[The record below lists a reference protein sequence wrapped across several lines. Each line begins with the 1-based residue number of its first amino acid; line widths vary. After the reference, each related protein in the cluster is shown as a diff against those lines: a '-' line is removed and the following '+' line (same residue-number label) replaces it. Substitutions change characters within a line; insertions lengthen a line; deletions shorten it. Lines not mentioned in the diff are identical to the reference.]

1 MVNDVVWDDEG
12 GDVLVVYV
20 SFGSLA
26 ILSPQQTDQ
35 ELCFGLKN
43 INYYFLWVV
52 IKSEV
57 TKLRKDYLSGEKG
70 LIMSWCSEH
79 QVLTSH
85 KVGCFVTHCGWNSTL
100 EALSL
105 GIPMVAMPHWRDQ
118 LTNAKFINN
127 VWKTGERIDEK
138 EIVMIKR
145 KMIGRCIR
153 QVMEG
158 EENRE
163 MLQIEPKRTSNWI
176 GIFGLNGSDEAK

>member
-1 MVNDVVWDDEG
+1 
-12 GDVLVVYV
+12 
-20 SFGSLA
+20 
-26 ILSPQQTDQ
+26 
-35 ELCFGLKN
+35 
-43 INYYFLWVV
+43 
-52 IKSEV
+52 
-57 TKLRKDYLSGEKG
+57 
-70 LIMSWCSEH
+70 
-79 QVLTSH
+79 
-85 KVGCFVTHCGWNSTL
+85 
-100 EALSL
+100 
-105 GIPMVAMPHWRDQ
+105 MVAMPHWRDQ

-127 VWKTGERIDEK
+127 VWKTGERIETKADDDDDDEK

>member
-57 TKLRKDYLSGEKG
+57 TKLRKDYLS
-70 LIMSWCSEH
+70 EH

-127 VWKTGERIDEK
+127 VWKTGERNEK

>member
-1 MVNDVVWDDEG
+1 
-12 GDVLVVYV
+12 
-20 SFGSLA
+20 
-26 ILSPQQTDQ
+26 
-35 ELCFGLKN
+35 
-43 INYYFLWVV
+43 
-52 IKSEV
+52 
-57 TKLRKDYLSGEKG
+57 
-70 LIMSWCSEH
+70 MSWCSEH

-127 VWKTGERIDEK
+127 VWKTGERIETK
-138 EIVMIKR
+138 AR